1 MPGKRRIRLGSA
13 QDCEKNG
20 NRRGEASGYHPRS
33 LMKSMLLSGWVSGLG
48 LLAAC
53 SGEAGGPRDV
63 EPGASGGANASAGVT
78 AVSGTSPLGTSG
90 TTTTVAGTS
99 AGGAGAQGGTT
110 GTPPKV
116 CGPAWVAGTSYAE
129 GAIVSYQGSYFIAE
143 HENPGYDPLISTYF
157 WEPYQCEGGGGGGA
171 PPSGGTGNMPSGES
185 SFDDV
190 VSEQLFNE
198 LFPQRNA
205 FYTYQGLVDATKFYP
220 AFAGTGSA
228 DDRKREAAAFLAN
241 VARETGEL
249 VYIEQIQKDA
259 YCQPS
264 EACPC
269 APGKQYFGRGPIQI
283 SWNYNY
289 CAAGAA
295 LGLDLVSDPDAV
307 AQSATI
313 AWETGLWFWMT
324 QSGAGTATPHVN
336 ITTGAGFG
344 ETIRNINGGQEC
356 GGKWPEAIT
365 SRVSFYQRFCT
376 VLGVSPGD
384 KQEC

>member
-1 MPGKRRIRLGSA
+1 MES
-13 QDCEKNG
+13 
-20 NRRGEASGYHPRS
+20 SG
-33 LMKSMLLSGWVSGLG
+33 G
-48 LLAAC
+48 
-53 SGEAGGPRDV
+53 
-63 EPGASGGANASAGVT
+63 SGGASAGAA
-78 AVSGTSPLGTSG
+78 AVAGTDTVDLGGSM
-90 TTTTVAGTS
+90 TVAGS
-99 AGGAGAQGGTT
+99 SSGGSVVQGGTT
-110 GTPPKV
+110 SMPAKI
-116 CGPAWVAGTSYAE
+116 CGPAWVAGTTYSK
-129 GAIVSYQGSYFIAE
+129 GAIVSYQGGYYIAE
-143 HENPGYDPLISTYF
+143 EENPGYDPIISSYF
-157 WEPYQCEGGGGGGA
+157 WEPYHCEGGGSGGA
-171 PPSGGTGNMPSGES
+171 APIGGSGNTMPTGES
-185 SFDDV
+185 SFGDV

-198 LFPQRNA
+198 LFPGRNG
-205 FYTYQGLVDATKFYP
+205 FYTYQGLVDATKYYP
-220 AFAGTGSA
+220 EFAGTGST

-249 VYIEQIQKDA
+249 VYIEQIAKDD

-289 CAAGAA
+289 CAAGRA
-295 LGLDLVSDPDAV
+295 LGLDLVNNPESV

-324 QSGAGTATPHVN
+324 QSGAGVQTPHVN

-356 GGKWPEAIT
+356 GGKWPEAVT